1 MSSRISVLALGRT
14 RQQYNKMS
22 PPSTTSE
29 SLCAKYLTGCRRN
42 GTPNVNV
49 RVLERAKPKPKQK
62 KQNLQ
67 NDNILRASHRR
78 FKICK
83 QRMDGDC
90 AKALTMSKDRHRDTT
105 KDTIAQHV
113 MSLRFIQ
120 GVLYHW
126 QRQAVANGLVPH
138 TALRDLR
145 SHTLFYPFG
154 G

>member
-1 MSSRISVLALGRT
+1 
-14 RQQYNKMS
+14 
-22 PPSTTSE
+22 
-29 SLCAKYLTGCRRN
+29 
-42 GTPNVNV
+42 
-49 RVLERAKPKPKQK
+49 
-62 KQNLQ
+62 
-67 NDNILRASHRR
+67 
-78 FKICK
+78 
-83 QRMDGDC
+83 MDGEC
-90 AKALTMSKDRHRDTT
+90 AEGLTMTMSMSKDRHHDTT